1 MDVEVSII
9 MPVYNTEAF
18 LAESIESVLIQTYR
32 WWELLIVDD
41 CSTDGSASVIKAF
54 TEKDSR
60 IKYLKTDV
68 HSGSP
73 ALPRNIGIEH
83 AQGRYMAFL
92 DSDDVWLSDKLEKQ
106 VGLFE
111 DSRTAV
117 VYCDYERI
125 AEDGRR
131 AGRIVKA
138 PVLIGYEQ
146 LLRGNVIGGLTGVYD
161 TRKVGKVYQ
170 LSHPHEDYIMWLS
183 ILKRGFVAR
192 NTQTVEALHRIR
204 RRSVSSNKL
213 KALSWQWDI
222 YRHVEKLGLVKSVC
236 CFMHYAYKAFQ
247 KNRK

>member
-1 MDVEVSII
+1 MSIEVSII

-18 LAESIESVLIQTYR
+18 LAESIESVLAQTYR
-32 WWELLIVDD
+32 EWELLIVDD
-41 CSTDGSASVIKAF
+41 GSTDGSVFLIKAF
-54 TEKDSR
+54 TERDPR
-60 IKYLKTDV
+60 IKYLKMDI

-73 ALPRNIGIEH
+73 ALPRNIGIKY
-83 AQGRYMAFL
+83 AQGRYIAFI
-92 DSDDVWLSDKLEKQ
+92 DSDDMWLPDKLEKQ
-106 VGLFE
+106 VELFG
-111 DSRTAV
+111 DPRAAV

-131 AGRIVKA
+131 AGRIVRA
-138 PVLIGYEQ
+138 PGLIGYGQ
-146 LLRGNVIGGLTGVYD
+146 LLLGNVIGGLTGVYD
-161 TRKVGKVYQ
+161 THKVGKVYQ

-192 NTQTVEALHRIR
+192 STQTVGALHRVR

-222 YRHVEKLGLVKSVC
+222 YRHVEKLGLVKSVY
-236 CFMHYAYKAFQ
+236 CFMHYAYKAFK